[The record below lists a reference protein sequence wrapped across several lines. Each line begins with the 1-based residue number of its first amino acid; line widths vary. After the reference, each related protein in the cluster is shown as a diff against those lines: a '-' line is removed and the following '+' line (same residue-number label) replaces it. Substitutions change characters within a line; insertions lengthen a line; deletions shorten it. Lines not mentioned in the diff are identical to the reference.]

1 MILVVA
7 HEEDD
12 HAMAVMAELSAA
24 SHPVELLD
32 TAQFPRSGAVIER
45 FDGGER
51 SFAFAT
57 QGRHVSLDDCGAA
70 WWRRPQPFTLHD
82 GLSMQAT
89 AFVYGECHEAMAGL
103 WPSIPAQWVNSP
115 QLDSA
120 AHHKPYQLTVAAEV
134 GLTIPR
140 TLITND
146 PDAARELI
154 REVGLER
161 TVYKTFLAT
170 EQCWRETRIM
180 RPSDLE
186 HMDALRMAPVIF
198 QEYVAADADLRV
210 TIIGPHLFATAIR
223 AAPGGYEVDYRMDMP
238 GASFQEAALPEP
250 VAARLRDLMQ
260 RLGLV
265 YGAIDLRRTP
275 EGEYV
280 FLEVNPAG
288 EWRFVEER
296 TGQPMTRAMATV
308 LRDLDRAS
316 ATGAFAG
323 SC

>member
-1 MILVVA
+1 
-7 HEEDD
+7 
-12 HAMAVMAELSAA
+12 
-24 SHPVELLD
+24 
-32 TAQFPRSGAVIER
+32 
-45 FDGGER
+45 
-51 SFAFAT
+51 
-57 QGRHVSLDDCGAA
+57 
-70 WWRRPQPFTLHD
+70 
-82 GLSMQAT
+82 
-89 AFVYGECHEAMAGL
+89 
-103 WPSIPAQWVNSP
+103 
-115 QLDSA
+115 
-120 AHHKPYQLTVAAEV
+120 
-134 GLTIPR
+134 
-140 TLITND
+140 
-146 PDAARELI
+146 
-154 REVGLER
+154 
-161 TVYKTFLAT
+161 
-170 EQCWRETRIM
+170 M